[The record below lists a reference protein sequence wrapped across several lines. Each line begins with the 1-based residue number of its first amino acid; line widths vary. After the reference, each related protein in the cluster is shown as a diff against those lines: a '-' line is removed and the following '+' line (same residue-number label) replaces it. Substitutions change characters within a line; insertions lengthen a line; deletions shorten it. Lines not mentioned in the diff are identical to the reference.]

1 MNTALGQV
9 WKPRHGEGGDRQAL
23 AELELQYAQESLKR
37 RTIRSPIE
45 GVVMKRFKVAG
56 EHVEDQPVVRVAQID
71 PLHVEVAV
79 PVERLGAVNRGMQA
93 LVWAESAGSTKWQAT
108 VDRIDRI
115 ADTNSGTYGV
125 RLSMNNP
132 DHLIPVGLRCR
143 VHFVP
148 ETTAGVVAPGPPA
161 TVPVDAAA
169 QPQGL
174 GSLTSVAKSAPATQS
189 SKEPADLVPIE
200 PVAGSLCGWLGPY
213 ESVRAAKVA
222 ARPLRVD
229 GVGVRVLKRPA
240 QKMVGFQIVS
250 PAQYSRADLKAYLNR
265 LRNAG
270 MSDFIPLSK
279 KQGARRVAL
288 GVYHSRGPAE
298 ERVKA
303 LEAKGFEVEI
313 GPWYEQ
319 KEMHWLLVKGDT
331 SLLDPQ
337 VAQKLANGDGEN
349 PAPGLC
355 DRVASR

>member
-1 MNTALGQV
+1 MV
-9 WKPRHGEGGDRQAL
+9 W
-23 AELELQYAQESLKR
+23 
-37 RTIRSPIE
+37 T
-45 GVVMKRFKVAG
+45 
-56 EHVEDQPVVRVAQID
+56 
-71 PLHVEVAV
+71 
-79 PVERLGAVNRGMQA
+79 
-93 LVWAESAGSTKWQAT
+93 ESAGSTKWQAT

-143 VHFVP
+143 VHFVS
-148 ETTAGVVAPGPPA
+148 ETTVDLVAPGLSA
-161 TVPVDAAA
+161 AAPVDAAA
-169 QPQGL
+169 QAQGL
-174 GSLTSVAKSAPATQS
+174 ESSTSVARSVPATQS
-189 SKEPADLVPIE
+189 SKEPADLAPIE

-229 GVGVRVLKRPA
+229 GVDVSVLKRPG
-240 QKMVGFQIVS
+240 QKMVGFKIVS
-250 PAQYSRADLKAYLNR
+250 PPQYSRADLKAYLDR

-298 ERVKA
+298 DRVEE

-313 GPWYEQ
+313 GPWYKK

-337 VAQKLANGDGEN
+337 VAQRLADGDGEN

-355 DRVASR
+355 GRVASR